1 MTIYKALKDNTL
13 LLIKLKRAG
22 IITVN
27 PLYKLALY
35 EDYLNADGTKQEKYE
50 AVAKKRNINAQYL
63 ARIINKLSKNL

>member
-13 LLIKLKRAG
+13 LLVKLKRAG

-35 EDYLNADGTKQEKYE
+35 EDYLNADGTKLEKYE
-50 AVAKKRNINAQYL
+50 AVAKKRNLSTRYISL
-63 ARIINKLSKNL
+63 IINKLSKSL